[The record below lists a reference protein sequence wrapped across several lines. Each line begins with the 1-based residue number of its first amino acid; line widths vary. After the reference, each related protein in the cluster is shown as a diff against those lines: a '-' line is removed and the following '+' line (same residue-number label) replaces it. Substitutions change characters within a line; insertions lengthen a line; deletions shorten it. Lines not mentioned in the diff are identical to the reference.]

1 MLSYGVTSRGSSAI
15 GITPAACTMAREVD
29 CLESRN
35 PADNYRLE
43 SSMFLKKPFR
53 RHYSFYIAAVPGL
66 LALAAAFS
74 YSVPYAYTVGA
85 NVFFLVYIV
94 TVFLQLPVLTADY
107 LKKNARGAD
116 IPVSIIFVITV
127 AVICV
132 AFLSVFELIASSK
145 NPSPFAL
152 VFSLV
157 SIPLGWFTI
166 HMMTALHYAHLYWFA
181 GDAGEADG
189 NRSSTPH
196 GGLDFPGKTQ
206 PTGWDFLYFSTVI
219 GMTAQTAD
227 TGITTTPMR
236 RAVLL
241 HSIVSFF
248 FNTVI
253 VAAAVNVAVSI
264 GH

>member
-1 MLSYGVTSRGSSAI
+1 MGQTSDVLFSYSGPKSPRAY
-15 GITPAACTMAREVD
+15 A
-29 CLESRN
+29 RN
-35 PADNYRLE
+35 PTVRTALP
-43 SSMFLKKPFR
+43 MFLKTPLR
-53 RHYSFYIAAVPGL
+53 RHSTFYVAAIPGV
-66 LALAAAFS
+66 LAFAAAFFYFKS
-74 YSVPYAYTVGA
+74 LAYTIGA
-85 NVFFLVYIV
+85 DVFFLVYIV
-94 TVFLQLPVLTADY
+94 TVFLQLSLMTANY
-107 LKKNARGAD
+107 LKKNARRTD
-116 IPVSIIFVITV
+116 IPVSIIFAITL

-145 NPSPFAL
+145 SSSPLAL
-152 VFSLV
+152 TLALI

-181 GDAGEADG
+181 GDAGKVGSNKSAA
-189 NRSSTPH
+189 PH
-196 GGLDFPGKTQ
+196 GGLEFPGKRQ
-206 PTGWDFLYFSTVI
+206 PSGWDFLYFATVI

-241 HSIVSFF
+241 HSVVSFF

-253 VAAAVNVAVSI
+253 VAAAVNIAVSI

>member
-1 MLSYGVTSRGSSAI
+1 
-15 GITPAACTMAREVD
+15 MA
-29 CLESRN
+29 
-35 PADNYRLE
+35 
-43 SSMFLKKPFR
+43 LKKPFK
-53 RHYSFYIAAVPGL
+53 RHYSFYIAFILGL
-66 LALAAAFS
+66 IAFAIS
-74 YSVPYAYTVGA
+74 LFYQRPLAYTIGA
-85 NVFFLVYIV
+85 NVFFLAYLIA
-94 TVFLQLPVLTADY
+94 VFLQLPALTAAY
-107 LKKNARGAD
+107 LKKNARRTD
-116 IPVSIIFVITV
+116 IPVSINFAITV

-157 SIPLGWFTI
+157 SIPLGWLTI
-166 HMMTALHYAHLYWFA
+166 HAMAALHYAHLYWFA
-181 GDAGEADG
+181 GDAGKADG
-189 NRSSTPH
+189 NKSPAPH
-196 GGLDFPGKTQ
+196 GGLDFPGQTQ
-206 PTGWDFLYFSTVI
+206 PAGWDFLYFATVI

-227 TGITTTPMR
+227 TDITTTPMR

-253 VAAAVNVAVSI
+253 VASAVNVAVSI